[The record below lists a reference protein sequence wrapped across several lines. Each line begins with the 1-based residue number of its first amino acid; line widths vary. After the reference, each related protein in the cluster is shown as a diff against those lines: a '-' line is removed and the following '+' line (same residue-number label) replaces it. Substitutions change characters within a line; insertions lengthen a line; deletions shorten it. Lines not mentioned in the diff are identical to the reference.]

1 MAMNLEEKAVV
12 SAERPFVSVIL
23 AVRNEET
30 NIQRILEQIF
40 NQDYPPHR
48 VEVIVVDGQSED
60 RTADIA
66 LSFSNPNRALTVIR
80 LLERGRSQGLN
91 RGIRAAKGNVIV
103 RLDARTAIES
113 DYISRCIET
122 LQRTGADNVGG
133 VQRPISSSR
142 RQEAVGLAQ
151 SHPFGVGNAQFR
163 LGKRSGF
170 VDSVYLGCF
179 KREIFDKVAFFDE
192 EAAVISE
199 DSDINQ
205 RIRKAGGKVY
215 LNKDIAAYYYPR
227 ERFVDFWNLYY
238 RYGGARAGNFL
249 KHKALTSW
257 RQTIPPLFL
266 LTVVISAALP
276 IVDYRF
282 AYLLLAILAAYLA
295 TSVSVATVIGFTHRK
310 FYLMPLLVCAFAC
323 MHFGWALG
331 FWRRL
336 IVPEKSGK
344 YWGN

>member
-1 MAMNLEEKAVV
+1 MATILKEKAVV
-12 SAERPFVSVIL
+12 SAEPPFVSVVL

-30 NIQRILEQIF
+30 NIRRILEQIF
-40 NQDYPPHR
+40 NQDYPRHC

-60 RTADIA
+60 RTAEIA
-66 LSFSNPNRALTVIR
+66 SSFSSSNRTPILMR
-80 LLERGRSQGLN
+80 LSERGRAQGLN
-91 RGIRAAKGNVIV
+91 RGILAAKGKIIIRV
-103 RLDARTAIES
+103 DARSSIGS
-113 DYISRCIET
+113 DYISRCVET
-122 LQRTGADNVGG
+122 LEQTGADNVGG
-133 VQRPISSSR
+133 VQRPISKSR
-142 RQEAVGLAQ
+142 CQEAIGLAL

-163 LGKRSGF
+163 LGNWSGF

-179 KREIFDKVAFFDE
+179 RREIFDKIGFFDE
-192 EAAVISE
+192 QGVVISE

-205 RIRKAGGKVY
+205 RIRNAGGKVY

-227 ERFVDFWNLYY
+227 ERFLDFWKLYY

-266 LTVVISAALP
+266 LTVAISAALS

-282 AYLLLAILAAYLA
+282 VYLLLIIIAAYLA
-295 TSVSVATVIGFTHRK
+295 TSVSVSTAIGFARRK
-310 FYLMPLLVCAFAC
+310 MYLMPLLVCAFAC

-336 IVPEKSGK
+336 IVPEKPGK